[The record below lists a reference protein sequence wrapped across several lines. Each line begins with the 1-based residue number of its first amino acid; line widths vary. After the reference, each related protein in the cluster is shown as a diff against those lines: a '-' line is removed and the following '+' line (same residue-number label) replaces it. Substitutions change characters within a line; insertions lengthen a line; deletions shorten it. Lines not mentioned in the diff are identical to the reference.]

1 MWASKGAKV
10 SAEPFFH
17 NERRD
22 TIVSTVLTMAKLPN
36 GKRTFILRS
45 DRRCKIVT
53 EGHWGIACC
62 LLSNECQDEKWLAKG
77 YQIIRIRYIF
87 SITDQ
92 GNVLFVFPVIARK
105 VPELLGAAGHILLN
119 KSVIGP
125 SVAISKTFVQCP
137 AFAKIFTQYLHV
149 VALTV
154 YVDAVFFFFFF

>member
-1 MWASKGAKV
+1 MKEGIPSCLLYLLWRSC
-10 SAEPFFH
+10 P
-17 NERRD
+17 
-22 TIVSTVLTMAKLPN
+22 MAKGHSFCVATGGVKLLQKVIEVLP
-36 GKRTFILRS
+36 G
-45 DRRCKIVT
+45 
-53 EGHWGIACC
+53 CC

-154 YVDAVFFFFFF
+154 YVDAVFFFFFFNAEHLWV